1 MPCHLHLVALAGFA
15 VLMAAAA
22 FEDMRRLVIPNAVV
36 LGLCV
41 LWVFQLAAT
50 PAVSF
55 AGSAGAVLCAGAV
68 LVSGALLFSRGL
80 MGGGDV
86 KLLTAATLWAGPT
99 STPMLLLATAVLGGV
114 LTLALLAPTALR
126 AVLTPAV
133 AAASKEVPVPY
144 GVAIAGA
151 SLIVMIPPNLN

>member
-1 MPCHLHLVALAGFA
+1 MPCHLHLIALAGFA

-22 FEDMRRLVIPNAVV
+22 FEDVRRLVIPNAVV

-41 LWVFQLAAT
+41 LWLLQLAAT
-50 PAVSF
+50 PAISF
-55 AGSAGAVLCAGAV
+55 AGSAGAALCAAAV
-68 LVSGALLFSRGL
+68 FASGALLFARGL

-99 STPMLLLATAVLGGV
+99 STPMLLVAIAVLGGI
-114 LTLALLAPTALR
+114 LTLALWAPPALR

-133 AAASKEVPVPY
+133 AASKQVPVPY

-151 SLIVMIPPNLN
+151 SLIVTIPPNLS